1 MRYVLPAA
9 IIVIG
14 LITGMFGVLQKT
26 VWAPDDTRT
35 ASVELDEPG
44 PVVIVEP
51 GVLNLYGTPATLTAT
66 AADPESEITI
76 SRTTKENA
84 DAWVGAS
91 DVTRIVGLT
100 EETALDARTTTG
112 GEGAPEADAPA
123 DDATTEEPAGDA
135 ATEEAS
141 DEPADEAAEDEAA
154 GDEAAEDEAAEEV
167 DPAELATVPAPGGS
181 DLWEATE
188 SGDGTVSWEFDED
201 AGRTA
206 FVIGSDGEQPAAAD
220 VSITW
225 PNDSS
230 TPWALPL
237 IIIGGGIVL
246 TGAVVGFFAFRG
258 AKREADRR
266 KARQER
272 RRKLAETG
280 AAFAIVPIIALA
292 GCGAPELPQ
301 PDPEPAPTEA
311 GPAVS
316 DEQVGTILDRIRD
329 TVTAADEELDADALE
344 ARGSGPFLQQRT
356 AAYDVKEDAEDFTL
370 PPAVAAGDVLVNHTG
385 ATNAWPRATSV
396 IVQDAESEAAQLL
409 VLAQADA
416 RAEYTVWSQTVLQPG
431 AELPEVAD
439 PREGSELLEPDAA
452 GYRLVP
458 NEIAAAYAD
467 VLSKGEDS
475 DSAGAFEEDAFA
487 SQVSSNQKDQRD
499 ALSSGGAE
507 VSFKY
512 SGSDS
517 QLTAMAAADGSAIV
531 TGVIEAESTI
541 TPDSTESTTGTLTI
555 PEPASDVIGE
565 STTSDDLRQT
575 SMVVVTW
582 VVPAGEDDPIRM
594 VGVNEVFTGAELVD
608 E

>member
-1 MRYVLPAA
+1 MSARFARLGVFQGANRPSAVDEGTRVRYVLPAA

-35 ASVELDEPG
+35 ASVQLDEPG
-44 PVVIVEP
+44 PVIVVEP
-51 GVLNLYGTPATLTAT
+51 GVLNLYSTPATLTAT
-66 AADPESEITI
+66 TADPESEITI

-91 DVTRIVGLT
+91 DVTRIVGLA
-100 EETALDARTTTG
+100 EENVLEARTTTG
-112 GEGAPEADAPA
+112 GEGAPDTEDPAEDAEEAEAD
-123 DDATTEEPAGDA
+123 
-135 ATEEAS
+135 
-141 DEPADEAAEDEAA
+141 
-154 GDEAAEDEAAEEV
+154 V
-167 DPAELATVPAPGGS
+167 DPAELATVPAPGGA

-188 SGDGTVSWEFDED
+188 SGDGTVSWEFDEE

-206 FVIGSDGEQPAAAD
+206 FVIGTDGEQPAAAD

-237 IIIGGGIVL
+237 LIIGGGIVL

-266 KARQER
+266 RARQER

-280 AAFAIVPIIALA
+280 AAFAIVPVIALA

-301 PDPEPAPTEA
+301 PDPAPAPTDA
-311 GPAVS
+311 GPAVT
-316 DEQVGTILDRIRD
+316 DDQIGAILDRVRD
-329 TVTAADEELDADALE
+329 TVTAADEELDADALG
-344 ARGSGPFLQQRT
+344 ARASGPFLAQRS

-370 PPAVAAGDVLVNHTG
+370 PPAVAAGDVLVNHTS

-396 IVQDAESEAAQLL
+396 IVQDAESQNAQLL
-409 VLAQADA
+409 VLTQADA
-416 RAEYTVWSQTVLQPG
+416 RADYTVWSQTVLQPG
-431 AELPEVAD
+431 AEIPEVAD
-439 PREGSELLEPDAA
+439 PREGSALLEPDAA
-452 GYRLVP
+452 GYRLAP
-458 NEIAAAYAD
+458 NEIATAYAD

-475 DSAGAFEEDAFA
+475 EHAGAFEEDAFA
-487 SQVSSNQKDQRD
+487 TQVRSNQESQRD
-499 ALSSGGAE
+499 ALSSGGAD

-512 SGSDS
+512 TGDDS

-541 TPDSTESTTGTLTI
+541 TPDSTESTTGSLTI

-608 E
+608 G